1 MTIYKMNKL
10 YTFHISKEEKQAI
23 NEIRKNEINVSEFLR
38 RELRRFAR
46 KLALKNGKAA
56 MRNESC

>member
-46 KLALKNGKAA
+46 KLALKNGE
-56 MRNESC
+56 NGHEE